1 MLISIQKLLQY
12 PLLAVMLAL
21 AGIYPAVAQPP
32 AATMPDAGGI
42 DQDCGLTISGKIL
55 DHDTRSTLVG
65 ATVYIPQLNRAAI
78 ADEYGNYHFHH
89 LCKGTYTLKVTY
101 IGYETENFVIKL
113 SSSTVRDLQLHTDA
127 TTLGTVEITGS
138 HVKEQAQSTETL
150 SGRALEETRG
160 LSLAE
165 SLKGIAGVTTIQTGP
180 TISKPVI
187 HGMHSNRVLLLN
199 NGIRQEGQ
207 QWGTEHAPE
216 IDPFVAS
223 EMKVIKGAAG
233 VRYGSDAIGG
243 VVIVEPSPLPET
255 GGTKGEVNLVGTSNN
270 RQLIGAGTLEGKLN
284 NLPLSWRVQGS
295 YKKAGNARTPDY
307 YLENTGFE
315 EQNFSGA
322 LGYKKERFG
331 SELFYSQFNTKL
343 GILKGAHIGN
353 LTDLLYA
360 IERGKPEGADEAEFT
375 YEIGRPY
382 QDVQHQLLKAK
393 AYLLTGEAGKLEF
406 IYGLQRN
413 LRQEFD
419 AHRNTAAPALELN
432 LTTHTTEAIWEHS
445 PIGNFSGSVGASTIY
460 QQNTRKYS
468 DFLPHFTGLTVGA
481 FAIEKW
487 RKDRLQLEAGLR
499 YDYKHLLVKKYEQNR
514 DLQKPE
520 FNFNNVSG
528 TLGALYDVGYHLTF
542 GLSATSAWRAP
553 NTNELFSE
561 GVHHSSAAY
570 EKGNPNLK
578 SEQAYNFEA
587 SVDYYGNIRF
597 NGKLSVYHNFIDN
610 YIYLAPLPEPQLT
623 IRGAFPAFRYKQTN
637 ATFSGVDLSL
647 EYNLLPKLTLDSKT
661 SIVRARNTVTD
672 DHLINIPPDRFDNS
686 LRYEIGE
693 IGKAGLFKNAYV
705 TLGGV
710 YAAEQTRVPTKG
722 DEDFAPAPD
731 AYFLLQAEAGTT
743 VYFGKQPI
751 EFGITGNNLLNT
763 SYREYLNRFRYYA
776 DEMGRL
782 LMLRVKIPLDF
793 SKN

>member
-1 MLISIQKLLQY
+1 MFTQFYYIKYVLIAVLLT
-12 PLLAVMLAL
+12 V
-21 AGIYPAVAQPP
+21 AGLQPVQAQQQ
-32 AATMPDAGGI
+32 AMVSGPDAGPE
-42 DQDCGLTISGKIL
+42 QDCGLTLSGKIL
-55 DHDTRSTLVG
+55 DHDTRTTLIG
-65 ATVYIPQLNRAAI
+65 ATVYIPQLDKATI

-89 LCKGTYTLKVTY
+89 LCRGTYTLKVTY
-101 IGYETENFVIKL
+101 VGYEPESFTIKL
-113 SSSTVRDLQLHTDA
+113 GSSTVRDLQLHIDEH
-127 TTLGTVEITGS
+127 TLRTVEITGS
-138 HVKEQAQSTETL
+138 NIKEQAQSSETL
-150 SGRALEETRG
+150 SGRELEQTRG

-243 VVIVEPSPLPET
+243 VVIVEPSTLPDSA
-255 GGTKGEVNLVGTSNN
+255 GVGGEVNLLSSTNN
-270 RQLIGAGTLEGKLN
+270 RQLATSATLEGKLSQ
-284 NLPLSWRVQGS
+284 LPLSWRVQGTL
-295 YKKAGNARTPDY
+295 KKAGNARTSGY

-315 EQNFSGA
+315 ERNFSAA
-322 LGYKKERFG
+322 LGYKKGRFG

-343 GILKGAHIGN
+343 GILKAAHIGN

-360 IERGKPEGADEAEFT
+360 IERGKPDNAEEVDFT
-375 YEIGRPY
+375 YQIGRPY

-406 IYGLQRN
+406 VYGLQRN

-419 AHRNTAAPALELN
+419 AHKIGTRPALELD
-432 LTTHTTEAIWEHS
+432 LVTHTTEAIWEHA
-445 PIGNFSGSVGASTIY
+445 PIGNFSGSVGVSTIY
-460 QQNTRKYS
+460 QNNTYQYN
-468 DFLPHFTGLTVGA
+468 DFLPYFTGITAGA

-499 YDYKHLLVKKYEQNR
+499 YDYKHLLVKKLENNR
-514 DLQKPE
+514 DLSKPE
-520 FNFNNVSG
+520 FNFGNVSG
-528 TLGALYDVGYHLTF
+528 TLGAMYDVGYHLTF

-553 NTNELFSE
+553 NTNELFSN
-561 GVHHSSAAY
+561 GVHHSAASY
-570 EKGNPNLK
+570 ERGNPTLK

-587 SVDYYGNIRF
+587 SVDYYANARL
-597 NGKLSVYHNFIDN
+597 NGKLSLYHNFIDN
-610 YIYLAPLPEPQLT
+610 YIYLAPLPEPVLT
-623 IRGAFPAFRYKQTN
+623 IRGAFPAFEYKQTN
-637 ATFSGVDLSL
+637 ATFTGADLSL
-647 EYNLLPKLTLDSKT
+647 TYNLLPNLTLDSKT
-661 SIVRARNTVTD
+661 SIVRAKNTSTN

-686 LRYEIGE
+686 LRYEISDLSRSGM
-693 IGKAGLFKNAYV
+693 FKNAYF

-710 YAAEQTRVPTKG
+710 YAAEQTRVPTKT

-743 VYFGKQPI
+743 VYFGKQPV
-751 EFGITGNNLLNT
+751 EFGVTGNNLLNT

-782 LMLRVKIPLDF
+782 LMLRVRIPLDF